1 MGGILGI
8 MKADIK
14 RKILRRL
21 SLVRGQIEG
30 VRKMVDEERYCIDI
44 ITQSSAIREALL
56 GIERLM
62 LENHLSTHV
71 IEQIKSG
78 KGKKATAEV
87 LKIYQL
93 GQQR

>member
-1 MGGILGI
+1 MNG
-8 MKADIK
+8 
-14 RKILRRL
+14 
-21 SLVRGQIEG
+21 LVEMIDKE
-30 VRKMVDEERYCIDI
+30 KYCVDI